1 MNKLDNLTAMM
12 VFANVVET
20 LSYTEAANQLNISKS
35 AVSKEISQL
44 EIRLGAKLLQR
55 TTRKIQVTELGLTYY
70 QYCHRILQEIK
81 NSEQF
86 IRQVHEDPVGSLRI
100 AAPVTFGSQCV
111 MPVVNQ
117 FIKNNIHI
125 TVDLDLTDRP
135 INIEDEHYDV
145 AIAIDREFPPNGSFK
160 PLIDIEWGLYASEK
174 YLRTCPDITHP
185 DQLPRHDYILFRGN
199 AHTIALPFHKDK
211 QRIDVEVHCRLRANN
226 STALLNAALDNL
238 GIAYLPA
245 YITDEHVQNGSIIR
259 LLPHW
264 QMEVYKSWAM
274 FKQSQFNSPRISLFV
289 DSLQNTLRTRAAQ

>member
-1 MNKLDNLTAMM
+1 MNKLDNLTAMII
-12 VFANVVET
+12 FANVVET
-20 LSYTEAANQLNISKS
+20 LSYTDTANQLNIAKS
-35 AVSKEISQL
+35 SVSKEISQL

-81 NSEQF
+81 SAERF
-86 IRQVHEDPVGSLRI
+86 IRQVHEDPSGSLRI
-100 AAPVTFGSQCV
+100 AAPVTFGTQCV

-135 INIEDEHYDV
+135 INIEDENYDV
-145 AIAIDREFPPNGSFK
+145 AIAIARELPENASFK
-160 PLIDIEWGLYASEK
+160 PLIDIEWGLYATEK
-174 YLRTCPDITHP
+174 YLRAYPDITHP
-185 DQLPRHDYILFRGN
+185 DELPHHDYILFRGN

-211 QRIDVEVHCRLRANN
+211 QKLNIEVHCRLRANN

-245 YITDEHVQNGSIIR
+245 YITDEHVQKGDIIR
-259 LLPHW
+259 LLPQW
-264 QMEVYKSWAM
+264 QMEVYKSYAL
-274 FKQSQFNSPRISLFV
+274 FKKSQFNAPRIALFIE
-289 DSLQNTLRTRAAQ
+289 SLQHALHVS